1 MESVITRTGILTA
14 EALGKSCASFS
25 THVCGELAGATTVA
39 SLNTDAVLFLS
50 LPNEIFLG
58 KRG

>member
-1 MESVITRTGILTA
+1 VERVITRTGILTG

-25 THVCGELAGATTVA
+25 TQVCGELAGATTVA
-39 SLNTDAVLFLS
+39 SLNTDPVLFLS
-50 LPNEIFLG
+50 VPNQIFLG